1 MEIINIKSYKKIPKK
16 NIIILSIIL
25 FSIILILSILTI
37 LYLNNNNVKEF
48 IDIHIFRK
56 EISQGNLKYILID
69 SETDKHLYAYDKYIT
84 VLNKSN
90 LTIYDSQGQEYKKLD
105 VLIGTPIYSS
115 NNRFLCIAESSGKK
129 AYLISNGQILWEKE
143 VEGTIS
149 KIDVNKNGY
158 VSIITSG
165 TSYKTVII
173 TYNPEGKE
181 IFKTYLSSTISVGTT
196 ISNDNKYLAIA
207 EIDTSGAVVQSYI
220 KIISVEKAKT
230 DPSNSVIYTYN
241 ANSGDVISKIKYQDK
256 GQLVCMY
263 DNSIHVINNQQDS
276 VVLELETKG
285 TIADINLKNY
295 IAYVTEKSTGL
306 FSSNTNI
313 LFKNIQNNSEN
324 TYEIPNALK
333 EVKMYGDIIAVNLG
347 SEVYFI
353 NTNGWLER
361 RYVSSQEV
369 TDVLL
374 GTTIAGIV
382 YRDKIEII
390 NF

>member
-196 ISNDNKYLAIA
+196 ITNDNKYLAIA

-324 TYEIPNALK
+324 TYEIPNAIK